1 MRLPYV
7 FAKSLETHYFM
18 YPNSNPVMTC
28 SLSNAGTCC
37 IPHESGRDHV
47 HVKRLEVRT
56 SELLADTCIQASCTT
71 GALSPQLKRSC
82 SFQIMI
88 SSFLRSSFTTFN
100 RLDSR
105 SHQAN
110 LPLKLLKSDV
120 SHRCPQHQRP
130 LTSQLPSIVSE
141 PADVQ
146 TSGIMIYLT
155 HATLHDPTKKVRQS
169 RLHAQRS
176 SQQN

>member
-1 MRLPYV
+1 MHPGIVYNGRALAPTQTKLFISDHDLQLPP
-7 FAKSLETHYFM
+7 F
-18 YPNSNPVMTC
+18 
-28 SLSNAGTCC
+28 
-37 IPHESGRDHV
+37 IV
-47 HVKRLEVRT
+47 HR
-56 SELLADTCIQASCTT
+56 
-71 GALSPQLKRSC
+71 
-82 SFQIMI
+82 
-88 SSFLRSSFTTFN
+88 FN

-146 TSGIMIYLT
+146 ISGIMIYLT